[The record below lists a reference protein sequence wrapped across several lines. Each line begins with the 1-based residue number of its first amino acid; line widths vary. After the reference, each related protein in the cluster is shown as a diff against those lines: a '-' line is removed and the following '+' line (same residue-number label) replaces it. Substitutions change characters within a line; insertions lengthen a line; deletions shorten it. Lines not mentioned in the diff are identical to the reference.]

1 MSRLDATTLDRRRF
15 LTAIGTA
22 GLAAYAS
29 DGLAAGLSEV
39 QSKEAAD
46 IVRRHIDCS
55 DPAVQKFATD
65 VYHQCLCS
73 KICPAEP
80 PFQQRWIN
88 VGGIL
93 NGEWVYRVQCLWD
106 STFAVDLLAI
116 VPEYKTLIQEIVKNW
131 WDLQDRW
138 DAVKPDYAKGMIACL
153 IHPMSHPVYQEKSHR
168 ADWRQY
174 PAYSQIPILAWGIER
189 VYRRNGD
196 LELVRAALG
205 PLERF
210 HDWYWRE
217 RDLHDNGLICVG
229 AYSGILQE
237 AKYETFDFECNLD
250 GMSMTPHP
258 RRKAGEKE
266 GPWYGDVCIPG
277 NTAYLIL
284 AEQCLARLAEALGDP
299 IMAARRKSRAEKGI
313 AAMRRYMWDEK
324 SGCFLAVQRDTLEKI
339 PVPTIGSWVP
349 LYAGVPTPEMAS
361 RMADVLATDAW
372 MTPLP
377 IPTVGRNDP
386 RWKSDAMWRGDTW
399 PATSFQIASGL
410 KQYGY
415 RQLAA
420 SIVDANV
427 DNAMKVGIYECYDS
441 VSGKPLGV
449 PTISMSCSLLTMV
462 VDGLSNKY
470 AVKIRGTT

>member
-1 MSRLDATTLDRRRF
+1 MWDRRRF
-15 LTAIGTA
+15 LAAVGTTTLA
-22 GLAAYAS
+22 EMVQQGLA
-29 DGLAAGLSEV
+29 LAGPAPQDDAAAELV
-39 QSKEAAD
+39 Q
-46 IVRRHIDCS
+46 RFLDCS
-55 DPAVQKFATD
+55 DPTVQRFAAD
-65 VYHQCLCS
+65 VYRQCIVN
-73 KICPAEP
+73 KICSPEP
-80 PFQQRWIN
+80 PFRHRWIN
-88 VGGIL
+88 VGGLL

-106 STFAVDLLAI
+106 SSFAIDLLAI
-116 VPEYKTLIQEIVKNW
+116 VPENKVLIREIVQNY
-131 WDLQDRW
+131 WDLQARW

-153 IHPMSHPVYQEKSHR
+153 IHPESHPVYQEKSHR

-189 VYRRNGD
+189 VYRKNGD
-196 LELVRAALG
+196 LELVRAAVG

-210 HDWYWRE
+210 HEWYWRE

-229 AYSGILQE
+229 AYSGIPQE

-250 GMSMTPHP
+250 EMSMTPHP

-284 AEQCLARLAEALGDP
+284 AEQCLARLAEAVGDP
-299 IMAARRKSRAEKGI
+299 TMAARRKSRVEKGI
-313 AAMRRYMWDEK
+313 AAMRRYMWDDQAC
-324 SGCFLAVQRDTLEKI
+324 CFLAVHRDTLKRI

-349 LYAGVPTPEMAS
+349 LHAGVPTPEMAS
-361 RMADVLATDAW
+361 RMAEVLATDAW

-386 RWKSDAMWRGDTW
+386 RWKSHAMWRGDTW
-399 PATSFQIASGL
+399 PATNFQIASGL

-415 RQLAA
+415 MQLAA
-420 SIVDANV
+420 RIVDANV

-441 VSGKPLGV
+441 VNGKPLGV
-449 PTISMSCSLLTMV
+449 PTISMSCTLLTV
-462 VDGLSNKY
+462 LLDGLSRKY
-470 AVKIRGTT
+470 SVKVKRAV